1 MPDIKK
7 SCFSCYNVPMKRRA
21 GILLHPTS
29 LPSPY
34 GIGDFGVAAYHFVDW
49 LQKAGQRYWQILPL
63 TIPDETGSPY
73 ASPSAM
79 AGNWMLISPQILVC
93 DNLLAAGDLPKKKPV
108 GPINYSTI
116 YKKRQALLKKSFEHF
131 QAYGGQKQKNHFRN
145 WQNKQKDWLNDY
157 ALFAAIKEYHHGRPW
172 PRWPHDL
179 VHRRSQAMH
188 RWTKKLKK
196 QITFHK
202 YCQWAFFRQWYY
214 LKTYANRRHIKIIG
228 DVPFFVCHDS
238 VDVWSH
244 QDMFKLNQRHQPTFV
259 SGVPP
264 DYFSSRG
271 QIWNDPHYDWH
282 KLEQTGFA
290 WWIKRFNQA
299 LILYDQIRLDHF
311 RGYQAVWYIKR
322 GSGTA
327 RHGRWETVPGQKLFQ
342 TLREKLKQLPFMAE
356 DLGIITHEVTA
367 LRQQFGFPS
376 TRILQFSFDGPPD
389 NDHRPENYTADVVCY
404 TGTHDNDTARGW
416 IGHSGKPSE
425 RKNALRQTKTNPAD
439 FSWKLITIGH
449 KSKANTFIAPLQDI
463 LNLGPEA
470 RLNKP
475 GTKQKNWR
483 WRFKEEILTDE
494 LAGKLRRLTLSM
506 RR

>member
-1 MPDIKK
+1 MTRQ
-7 SCFSCYNVPMKRRA
+7 S

-34 GIGDFGVAAYHFVDW
+34 GIGDFGVEAYRFVDW
-49 LQKAGQRYWQILPL
+49 LEKAGQHYWQILPL

-93 DNLLAAGDLPKKKPV
+93 DNLLAAGDLPKKKPI
-108 GPINYSTI
+108 GPINYGAI
-116 YKKRQALLKKSFEHF
+116 HKKRQALLKKSFEYF
-131 QAYGGQKQKNHFRN
+131 QANGTKKQKNHFKN
-145 WQNKQKDWLNDY
+145 WQNKQKGWLNDY
-157 ALFAAIKEYHHGRPW
+157 ALFTAVKEYYHGRPW

-179 VHRRSQAMH
+179 VHRRSQAMNH
-188 RWTKKLKK
+188 WTKKLKE

-202 YCQWAFFRQWYY
+202 YCQWLFFRQWYY
-214 LKTYANRRHIKIIG
+214 LRTYANHRHIKIIG

-244 QDMFKLNQRHQPTFV
+244 QDMFKLNQRHLPTFV

-271 QIWNDPHYDWH
+271 QIWNDPHYNWQYIE
-282 KLEQTGFA
+282 KNGFD
-290 WWIKRFNQA
+290 WWIQRFKQA
-299 LILYDQIRLDHF
+299 LTIYDFIRLDHF
-311 RGYQAVWYIKR
+311 RGYQAVWYIQR
-322 GSGTA
+322 SRHTA
-327 RHGRWETVPGQKLFQ
+327 RHGHWEPVPGQKLF
-342 TLREKLKQLPFMAE
+342 KALKKKIGKLPFIAE
-356 DLGIITHEVTA
+356 DLGIITREVTA

-376 TRILQFSFDGPPD
+376 TRILQFSFDGLPD
-389 NDHRPENYTADVVCY
+389 NNHRPENYTADVVCY

-416 IGHSGKPSE
+416 ITNSGKPE
-425 RKNALRQTKTNPAD
+425 EVNNALNETMARPDEFA
-439 FSWKLITIGH
+439 WKLIKIGLH
-449 KSKANTFIAPLQDI
+449 SKADIFIAPLQDI
-463 LNLGPEA
+463 LNLGSEA

-483 WRFKEEILTDE
+483 WRYEADALTNT
-494 LAGKLRRLTLSM
+494 LAKKLRALTIM
-506 RR
+506 AQR